1 MLKKTLIGLAAFA
14 VAGVAASGAAQT
26 RDRVQ
31 IAGSST
37 VLPFATV
44 VAEQFGKAGKFK
56 SPVVESGGSSAGLKK
71 FCEGVGPNFI
81 DIANASRA
89 IKKAEIEACHAAGVT
104 GIMEVKF
111 GYDGIVL
118 ATPVGKPNF
127 AFEPKD
133 IYLALAAN
141 VPVKGKLAPNPYK
154 TWDQVNPKFPKQKI
168 VVFIPG
174 EKHGTREVFEEKLMT
189 IGCESLS
196 EIKAISDKD
205 AKKKACTQVRKDG
218 VATDIDGD
226 YTETLARLKS
236 EPDGVGVF
244 GLSFYEQNVDKVQ
257 VATVSGVKPSV
268 ESISSGKYPVS
279 RPLFFYVKKAHVAA
293 IPGLADYVKFFLGED
308 MIGDEGMLIEKG
320 LIPAPASQRDEFRA
334 NWTAGKLVD

>member
-1 MLKKTLIGLAAFA
+1 VLKKTLIGLATFA
-14 VAGVAASGAAQT
+14 AVGAAASGAAFA
-26 RDRVQ
+26 RDQVQ

-81 DIANASRA
+81 DIANASRP
-89 IKKAEIEACHAAGVT
+89 IKKAEIDACHGAGVK
-104 GIMEVKF
+104 GIVEVKF

-118 ATPVGKPNF
+118 ATPVKKPNF
-127 AFEPKD
+127 AFEPRD

-141 VPVKGKLAPNPYK
+141 VPVNGKLVPNPYK
-154 TWDQVNPKFPKQKI
+154 TWDQVNPKFPKHKI
-168 VVFIPG
+168 LAFIPG
-174 EKHGTREVFEEKLMT
+174 EKHGTREVFEEKLLT
-189 IGCESLS
+189 KGCESFK
-196 EIKAISDKD
+196 EIAAITDKD
-205 AKKKACTQVRKDG
+205 AQKKACTQVRKDG

-226 YTETLARLKS
+226 YTETLARLRS

-257 VATVSGVKPSV
+257 VATVSGIKPTV
-268 ESISSGKYPVS
+268 ETIADGTYPVS
-279 RPLFFYVKKAHVAA
+279 RPLYFYVKKAHLSA
-293 IPGLADYVKFFLGED
+293 IPGLADYVKFFLSED
-308 MIGDEGMLIEKG
+308 MIGDDGMLAEKG
-320 LIPAPASQRDEFRA
+320 LIPAPAKQRDGFRA
-334 NWTAGKLVD
+334 AWASGKTID

>member
-1 MLKKTLIGLAAFA
+1 MKKTLIGLATAL
-14 VAGVAASGAAQT
+14 VASAAASGAAHA
-26 RDRVQ
+26 RDQVQ

-44 VAEQFGKAGKFK
+44 VAEQFGKQGKYK

-71 FCEGVGPNFI
+71 FCEGVGPSYI

-89 IKKAEIEACHAAGVT
+89 IKKSEIEACNKAGVS
-104 GIMEVKF
+104 GIIEVKF

-141 VPVKGKLAPNPYK
+141 VPVNGKMVANPYK
-154 TWDQVNPKFPKQKI
+154 SWDQVNPKFPKHKI
-168 VVFIPG
+168 IAYIPG
-174 EKHGTREVFEEKLMT
+174 EKHGTREVFEEKLLT
-189 IGCESLS
+189 IGCETFK
-196 EIKAISDKD
+196 EIEAIKDKD

-218 VATDIDGD
+218 VAVDIDGD

-257 VATVSGVKPSV
+257 VATVSGVKPTV
-268 ESISSGKYPVS
+268 DTISSGEYPVS
-279 RPLFFYVKKAHVAA
+279 RPLFFYVKKAHLAA
-293 IPGLADYVKFFLGED
+293 IPGLKEYVAFFLSED
-308 MIGDEGMLIEKG
+308 MIGSDGMLAEKG
-320 LIPAPASQRDEFRA
+320 LIPAPAKQREEFRA
-334 NWTAGKLVD
+334 NWKAGKVVD